1 LLFFVWLHLPV
12 REIYEV
18 PVHIILPLCIMFP
31 LLHFRNL
38 FFVPIIAFVPD
49 ITRAFGFELFH
60 SPISLPVVFLAALLP
75 FINKPKVALTAGYAA
90 TAIIASHLIID
101 ARKHTTV
108 SMVYGYPFSD
118 LMLYTFLLTLGSV
131 VLAQV
136 LSRALTRRR

>member
-1 LLFFVWLHLPV
+1 M

-18 PVHIILPLCIMFP
+18 PVHIILPLCLVFP
-31 LLHFRNL
+31 LLRFRNL
-38 FFVPIIAFVPD
+38 LFVPIIAFIPD
-49 ITRAFGFELFH
+49 IMRAFGVELFH
-60 SPISLPVVFLAALLP
+60 SLISLPVVFLAALLP

-108 SMVYGYPFSD
+108 SMVHGYPFSD
-118 LMLYTFLLTLGSV
+118 LMLYAFLLTIGSF

-136 LSRALTRRR
+136 LSKALTRRW